1 MKSMMKKRIL
11 LITIILA
18 LLLSLIS
25 VTAYAADEIV
35 ITIDLSD
42 YAYSVEVAEKHGSG
56 EQRQEQFRHQI
67 IRFNLPTAQQ
77 KM

>member
-56 EQRQEQFRHQI
+56 EPTTRTVPASDNTVQF
-67 IRFNLPTAQQ
+67 TYSTT